1 MTTAEPERLVYTDR
15 PFGARYSSI
24 IFAMSNPLIPI
35 LIAAALVSLGG
46 CGSLPTNTPPSD
58 SAKSQTPPPPG
69 PLPFK
74 KTAKPPKELSGDL
87 LYEYLAGELGARRGG
102 DQATIEHLLTAARQ
116 AKDPVAAAQ
125 AAQLAL
131 RLKDLEKAQEAAELW
146 VKLAP
151 NSLPARELSVLLA
164 LRRGDRAEALAQAEA
179 LLKITEAIHKDG
191 FLELAAVLAAEKLDG
206 KLALMETL
214 ARRHQR
220 DPRAH
225 YALALVATQRKRYDQ
240 AFKALDRASELK
252 PDWDKPYLLRTQILD
267 LQGDK
272 AGAERVLARAARE
285 HPSPLLYKA
294 LGRRQM
300 QHKRYE
306 EALESFR
313 KAVALNPEDQE
324 ALSTVGVLAI
334 QTKHW
339 KLARRTLERLAKIG
353 SPERRNE
360 ARYFLGQIE
369 ELQDRPEKAIEHYQQ
384 VTGGRFL
391 GDARLRQAILLG
403 KQGKFEEAAR
413 LFREVRLTNP
423 LQAVPTFITE
433 AQLYKEQGQP
443 EKAMAIYNE
452 ALAANPGD
460 LDLLYA
466 RGLLAADMGDI
477 EQAEK
482 DFRAVLEKK
491 PDDADT
497 LNALGYTLA
506 DNNIRLQEAYEY
518 IRKAYEK
525 EPESTAIQD
534 SMGWILYRLGRLEE
548 ALKYLRKA
556 AAEMDDGEIAAHL
569 GEVLWMLGRKE
580 EARKVWAEARKRDP
594 DNPKLKATIERFK

>member
-1 MTTAEPERLVYTDR
+1 MTAAKAERLVYTGR

-24 IFAMSNPLIPI
+24 IFAMSNPLIPA
-35 LIAAALVSLGG
+35 LVAAALLSLGG
-46 CGSLPTNTPPSD
+46 CGTLPKSTSSGD
-58 SAKSQTPPPPG
+58 SAKRETPPPPG

-74 KTAKPPKELSGDL
+74 KTANPPKELSGDL

-102 DQATIEHLLTAARQ
+102 GSAAIEHLLTAARQ

-131 RLKDLEKAQEAAELW
+131 RRQDLQKAREAAELW

-206 KLALMETL
+206 KLELMETL

-240 AFKALDRASELK
+240 AFKALDRASRLK

-272 AGAERVLARAARE
+272 AGAEQALARAARE

-294 LGRRQM
+294 LGRRLM
-300 QHKRYE
+300 QEKRYE
-306 EALESFR
+306 EALKSFQ
-313 KAVALNPEDQE
+313 KALELKPDDQE
-324 ALSTVGVLAI
+324 TLSTIGLLSI
-334 QTKHW
+334 QTKNW
-339 KLARRTLERLAKIG
+339 KLARQTWERLARIG

-360 ARYFLGQIE
+360 AHYFLGQLE
-369 ELQDRPEKAIEHYQQ
+369 ELLKHPEKAIGHYQQ
-384 VTGGRFL
+384 VTSGRL
-391 GDARLRQAILLG
+391 LSDARLRQAILLG
-403 KQGKFEEAAR
+403 QQGKFDEAAR
-413 LFREVRLTNP
+413 LFRQVRLTNP
-423 LQAVPTFITE
+423 AQAVATFITE
-433 AQLYKEQGQP
+433 AQVYKEQGQP
-443 EKAMAIYNE
+443 KKAMAIYDE
-452 ALAANPGD
+452 ALAANPGNI
-460 LDLLYA
+460 DLLYA
-466 RGLLAADMGDI
+466 RGLLAADMGDLD
-477 EQAEK
+477 QAEK
-482 DFRAVLEKK
+482 DFRAVLKKK
-491 PDDADT
+491 PDDPDT

-506 DNNIRLQEAYEY
+506 DNNIRLDEAYRL
-518 IRKAYEK
+518 IRKAYEQK
-525 EPESTAIQD
+525 PDNAAIQD
-534 SMGWILYRLGRLEE
+534 SMGWVLYRLGRLDE

-556 AAEMDDGEIAAHL
+556 AADMDDGEIAAHL
-569 GEVLWMLGRKE
+569 GEVLWKLGRKE
-580 EARKVWAEARKRDP
+580 EARKVWAEARKNDP

>member
-1 MTTAEPERLVYTDR
+1 
-15 PFGARYSSI
+15 
-24 IFAMSNPLIPI
+24 MSNPLITA
-35 LIAAALVSLGG
+35 LITATLLFLGG
-46 CGSLPTNTPPSD
+46 CSTLPRSTPPSGT
-58 SAKSQTPPPPG
+58 SKAQTPPPPE

-102 DQATIEHLLTAARQ
+102 GPATIEHLLSAARQ

-131 RLKDLEKAQEAAELW
+131 RQQDLKKAREATELW
-146 VKLAP
+146 VQLAP

-164 LRRGDRAEALAQAEA
+164 LRRGDRKEALAQAEA
-179 LLKITEAIHKDG
+179 LLKITKAIHKDG
-191 FLELAAVLAAEKLDG
+191 FMELAAVLAAEKLEG
-206 KLALMETL
+206 KVDLMETL
-214 ARRHQR
+214 ARRHER
-220 DPRAH
+220 NPHAH
-225 YALALVATQRKRYDQ
+225 YALALVATQRNQYAL
-240 AFKALDRASELK
+240 AFKALDRASELD
-252 PDWDKPYLLRTQILD
+252 PDWDKPYLLRAQILG
-267 LQGDK
+267 LQGDQ
-272 AGAERVLARAARE
+272 AAADRLLEEAARE
-285 HPSPLLYKA
+285 HPSPLLLKA

-300 QHKRYE
+300 QREDYQA
-306 EALESFR
+306 ALKTFR
-313 KAVALNPEDQE
+313 KALELAPNDQE
-324 ALSTVGVLAI
+324 TLSTVGVLAI
-334 QTKHW
+334 QTKKW
-339 KLARRTLERLAKIG
+339 QLARETWERLTKIG

-360 ARYFLGQIE
+360 ARYFLGQLE
-369 ELQDRPEKAIEHYQQ
+369 ELQKHPEGAIAQYQK

-391 GDARLRQAILLG
+391 GDAKLRQAILLG
-403 KQGKFEEAAR
+403 RQGKFDEAAR

-452 ALAANPGD
+452 ALAANPGNI
-460 LDLLYA
+460 DLLYA
-466 RGLLAADMGDI
+466 RGLLAADIGDI

-482 DFRAVLEKK
+482 DFRAVLKKK

-525 EPESTAIQD
+525 EPDSAAIQD

-556 AAEMDDGEIAAHL
+556 AADMEDGEIAAHL
-569 GEVLWMLGRKE
+569 GEVLWKLGHKD
-580 EARKVWAEARKRDP
+580 EARKIWAEAQKKDP
-594 DNPKLKATIERFK
+594 DNPKLKATLKRFR